1 MFGKLACRLR
11 FLLNRGRSER
21 DMNSEIQFHI
31 EMETRE
37 HMEEGLSEH
46 EARRRAL
53 SDFGS
58 IPSCQETAREAW
70 GLRMWSDLRR
80 DFLYAF
86 CMIRLKPGF
95 SLMTILTMA
104 VGVGAATAVF
114 AVFDRAILRP
124 LPFGEPDRL
133 VHISETRPDREFA
146 EMEASYPNFQDW
158 QQRSHSFNDLAG
170 FNGTNFTVTGF
181 GLPFRIPAA
190 RVTSNFLSVLRIRP
204 QLGRDFMKEE
214 EPDDSTHVVIITD
227 GLRHR
232 LFAARVDVLGQTLR
246 LSGVPHTIVG

>member
-1 MFGKLACRLR
+1 MFGKLARQLR
-11 FLLNRGRSER
+11 FLLKRGSSER

-31 EMETRE
+31 DMETRE
-37 HMEEGLSEH
+37 HMDEGLSRH
-46 EARRRAL
+46 EARQRAL

-58 IPSCQETAREAW
+58 IPLCQETVREAW
-70 GLRMWSDLRR
+70 GLRMWSDLWR
-80 DFLYAF
+80 DFQYALR
-86 CMIRLKPGF
+86 MIRRKPGF
-95 SLMTILTMA
+95 ALMTILTLA
-104 VGVGAATAVF
+104 IGVGAATAVF

-133 VHISETRPDREFA
+133 VHISEARPDREFA

-158 QQRSHSFNDLAG
+158 QQRSQSFSDLAG

-181 GLPFRIPAA
+181 GLPFRVSAA
-190 RVTSNFLSVLRIRP
+190 RVTSNFLAVLLIRP

-214 EPDDSTHVVIITD
+214 EPADSANVVIITD

-232 LFAARVDVLGQTLR
+232 LFGARVDVLGQA
-246 LSGVPHTIVG
+246 